1 MASIEPTDAHYS
13 VPIENSLQNFFAFQ
27 FQENFTDMHFL
38 PNGLTSTPRIFTE
51 IMQPVLYTLRK
62 LGYNVM
68 NYLDDI
74 FIW

>member
-27 FQENFTDMHFL
+27 FQENFTDMHFYL
-38 PNGLTSTPRIFTE
+38 MVS
-51 IMQPVLYTLRK
+51 PVLYTLRK